1 MDILVMTTDVP
12 TGMMILRLPGKIGP
26 TIKTH

>member
-1 MDILVMTTDVP
+1 MEILVMTTDLT

-26 TIKTH
+26 TIKPH